1 MLILIT
7 TKIILYIKYIK
18 YYIHKKTKFY
28 FNSPRNMLI
37 LLSLIYI
44 VNWVNTPRIPRIPVG
59 FTAFGAGSVATSIY
73 LAKKESDTAKKV
85 AEDSKENCNKII
97 DNSIDNC
104 NKLINN
110 FSIPSI
116 TEAFQKS
123 VAFFSQFDLLTQCLI
138 FNIITSVSLLN
149 LLYIFL
155 LSKYGNYLIEKFNLE
170 AKYPKLNKF
179 FKARLFFQNY
189 YYKYLTVLAILF
201 LLNSI
206 FINLYALL
214 G

>member
-1 MLILIT
+1 MLT
-7 TKIILYIKYIK
+7 
-18 YYIHKKTKFY
+18 
-28 FNSPRNMLI
+28 
-37 LLSLIYI
+37 LLSLINI
-44 VNWVNTPRIPRIPVG
+44 INWVNMPKLPKVPFG

-73 LAKKESDTAKKV
+73 LSYPEGERESDKAKKV
-85 AEDSKENCNKII
+85 ADDSKEQLDELIKGQKALTKEVQEVKNEVQEVKNTTTEINQK
-97 DNSIDNC
+97 IDNC

-123 VAFFSQFDLLTQCLI
+123 VEFFSQFDLFTQCLI
-138 FNIITSVSLLN
+138 FNIITSFSLLN
-149 LLYIFL
+149 LLYAFF

-170 AKYPKLNKF
+170 AKYPKLSRF

-189 YYKYLTVLAILF
+189 YYKYITVLAILF
-201 LLNSI
+201 LLNSL
-206 FINLYALL
+206 FINLYLLL